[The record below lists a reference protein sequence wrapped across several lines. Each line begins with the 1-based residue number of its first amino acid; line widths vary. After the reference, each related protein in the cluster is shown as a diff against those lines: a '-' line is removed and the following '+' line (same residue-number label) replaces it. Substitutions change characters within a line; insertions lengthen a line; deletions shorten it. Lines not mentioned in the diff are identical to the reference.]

1 MSSIQTGTGMKR
13 TVLILESRREQ
24 SHYCTLAVPLKM
36 RKRWVRN
43 RRLTQVLAP
52 QKHDLRKHPA
62 RDMDV
67 DW

>member
-36 RKRWVRN
+36 RERWVRN
-43 RRLTQVLAP
+43 RRLTL
-52 QKHDLRKHPA
+52 KSWLLRKHPA